1 MKKYLAEGI
10 GTFAII
16 FCGTGAIIVNGE
28 TGGVITHSGI
38 AAVSGLIVAAMIYTL
53 GEISGAH
60 FNPAVTISFWLAK
73 SFPGKEIF
81 PYLISQLTGAFTASF
96 TLHLLFPNNLF
107 LGSTLPSGNSMQSFV
122 LEFILAFLLM
132 FTILHVAK
140 GSKEQGLFAGMAIG
154 SVVLLEAMFAG
165 PICGASM
172 NPFRSLS
179 PAVVSG
185 HLEFIWIYLTAPFL
199 GAFFAVLIWKVM
211 KQEKN

>member
-81 PYLISQLTGAFTASF
+81 PYSINRSIYCK
-96 TLHLLFPNNLF
+96 LHL
-107 LGSTLPSGNSMQSFV
+107 TLIISKQFV
-122 LEFILAFLLM
+122 FRINAAFREFHAIFCARIHTCF
-132 FTILHVAK
+132 FTYVYHIA
-140 GSKEQGLFAGMAIG
+140 
-154 SVVLLEAMFAG
+154 
-165 PICGASM
+165 CG
-172 NPFRSLS
+172 
-179 PAVVSG
+179 
-185 HLEFIWIYLTAPFL
+185 
-199 GAFFAVLIWKVM
+199 
-211 KQEKN
+211 

>member
-73 SFPGKEIF
+73 SFPGNCSETSTVLF
-81 PYLISQLTGAFTASF
+81 SYFT
-96 TLHLLFPNNLF
+96 
-107 LGSTLPSGNSMQSFV
+107 
-122 LEFILAFLLM
+122 
-132 FTILHVAK
+132 
-140 GSKEQGLFAGMAIG
+140 
-154 SVVLLEAMFAG
+154 VVVKL
-165 PICGASM
+165 
-172 NPFRSLS
+172 
-179 PAVVSG
+179 
-185 HLEFIWIYLTAPFL
+185 
-199 GAFFAVLIWKVM
+199 
-211 KQEKN
+211 